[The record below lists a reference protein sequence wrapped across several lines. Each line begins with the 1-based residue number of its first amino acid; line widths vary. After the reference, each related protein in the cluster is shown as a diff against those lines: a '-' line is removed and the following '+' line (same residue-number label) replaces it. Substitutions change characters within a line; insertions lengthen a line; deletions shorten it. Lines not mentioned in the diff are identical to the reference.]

1 LLQAVPGTTA
11 VAQTAPAGATSA
23 QSCAPGDT
31 ACQAQNHSIS
41 AGAGSVPEAS
51 GSNLAPPAGEKAE
64 SIVVT
69 GSRLKHSDVTSESP
83 VTIVT
88 AAQIQHSGAQT
99 IEDVLQKLPAIGTGG
114 IYSTTNNGGEGASCV
129 DLRNLGYDRTLILI
143 NGKRFPQT
151 QGSTFSCVDLD
162 NIPVALVDRIDI
174 LKDGASAIYG
184 ADAVAG
190 VINII
195 TKTNFSGT
203 TFTANGALATGGG
216 DRTGDLSF
224 TTGANFDK
232 GNITFSAG
240 YENRE
245 PIVQTDRDWA
255 HYVQVD
261 NQSRGTKP
269 DPRSGVVGG
278 EVGSGIPL
286 GGRVF
291 GSPNTDSYYSAN
303 YQGLG
308 GRLGTGGAG
317 SKPFTNADRF
327 NWGDYTYL
335 ASGLERWNIAS
346 SVNYEIT
353 PEINFYAQGYYTH
366 LRTTQQLAPDPVTG
380 AYPGNPTATDIV
392 IPAGNPFLQALETE
406 AGFAP
411 GPSDA
416 ILYKRFGE
424 LGTRNYIQNNDTFN
438 IVTGF
443 KGDLA
448 YGWSYD
454 VFFNYGRSSKTE
466 VEQGIVNTTR
476 LEQELGFQQTNTT
489 SDPLGAYFNNG
500 DLVTSSPAYPLT
512 NQTSGLTQPFASGVA
527 NDAGVYN
534 PLVCN
539 AAVGCTLANPFGP
552 HGLTAAQANYIRVNN
567 NQQTQYTLRQ
577 WGGNVTNNDIYE
589 LPYGPVGVVF
599 GAEHRSEAGSYTPD
613 SVVLAG
619 QTSDP
624 PVNPTNGGF
633 DTTEVYGELRIPI
646 LKDLFLAKDLHLDLS
661 GRYSH
666 YNTFGDAETW
676 KISGNYSPTSDVR
689 FRASIG
695 TAFRQPTIN
704 DLYGGGTVS
713 YNTAGDPCTS
723 PTNANA
729 IANCKKI
736 GALGV
741 ANVNGQ
747 VPTLEFFGNPL
758 LQPETARTYTI
769 GGVFTPTFVPRLSA
783 TADFYHTRINN
794 GIGSLDTGT
803 ILTNCYNSPNFSSP
817 LCPSISRL
825 AGTNQLNLVDSP
837 TQNLGETR
845 ETGLDLGLNYSYVLP
860 NDIGTLSFSNDF
872 EFLFSY
878 LLQTGKNSPFIQFAG
893 QIVPGGIPGTAG
905 SEGLARRKDNLSISL
920 AHLPFN
926 FGYRMRYISGM
937 NLSYYNGVNGFA
949 PALVNNTDEVFYH
962 DLYVSYD
969 WRNISATIGADNIG
983 DKRPPF
989 VPDGE
994 SNTVPAVY
1002 DVVGRLVYLKT
1013 TFRF

>member
-1 LLQAVPGTTA
+1 M
-11 VAQTAPAGATSA
+11 
-23 QSCAPGDT
+23 
-31 ACQAQNHSIS
+31 
-41 AGAGSVPEAS
+41 
-51 GSNLAPPAGEKAE
+51 
-64 SIVVT
+64 VT

-99 IEDVLQKLPAIGTGG
+99 IEDVLQKLPAVGTGG

-129 DLRNLGYDRTLILI
+129 DLRNLGVSRTLILV
-143 NGKRFPQT
+143 NGKRFPQSE
-151 QGSTFSCVDLD
+151 GSTFSCVDLD
-162 NIPVALVDRIDI
+162 NIPVTLVDRIDI

-203 TFTANGALATGGG
+203 TFTANGGLATQGG
-216 DRTGDLSF
+216 DRTGDISF

-232 GNITFSAG
+232 GNITFSGG

-245 PIVQTDRDWA
+245 PIVQRDRDWA
-255 HYVQVD
+255 HYVETS
-261 NQSRGTKP
+261 NQKGSSTKP
-269 DPRSGVVGG
+269 DVNGVVGG
-278 EVGSGIPL
+278 EIGSGIPL

-308 GRLGTGGAG
+308 GRLGTGGAS
-317 SKPFTNADRF
+317 SKSFSNATDRF

-335 ASGLERWNIAS
+335 ASGLERWNVS
-346 SVNYEIT
+346 SSANYEIT
-353 PEINFYAQGYYTH
+353 PEINFYANGYYTH
-366 LRTTQQLAPDPVTG
+366 KRTTQLLAPDPVTG
-380 AYPGNPTATDIV
+380 AYPGNPVATDIV

-406 AGFAP
+406 AGFTP

-424 LGTRNYIQNNDTFN
+424 LGSRGYLQNNDTFN
-438 IVTGF
+438 IVTGI

-454 VFFNYGRSSKTE
+454 AFFNYGRSTKQE
-466 VEQGIVNTTR
+466 VEQNIVNTTR
-476 LEQELGFQQTNTT
+476 LEQELGFQPTNTT
-489 SDPLGAYFNNG
+489 ADPLGAYYANG
-500 DLVTSSPAYPLT
+500 DLFQGTPANPII
-512 NQTSGLTQPFASGVA
+512 NANGLPQPYAGGVI

-534 PLVCN
+534 PAVCN
-539 AAVGCTLANPFGP
+539 PAVGCSLANPFGKN
-552 HGLTAAQANYIRVNN
+552 GLTAAQAAYIRVNN

-577 WGGNVTNNDIYE
+577 WGGNVSNNDIYE
-589 LPYGPVGVVF
+589 LPYGPLGVVL

-613 SVVLAG
+613 SLVLAG
-619 QTSDP
+619 ETADP
-624 PVNPTNGGF
+624 PVNPTRGGF

-676 KISGNYSPTSDVR
+676 KVSGNYSPTSDIR
-689 FRASIG
+689 FRATIG

-729 IANCKKI
+729 IANCKKQ

-769 GGVFTPTFVPRLSA
+769 GTVFTPTFVPRLSA
-783 TADFYHTRINN
+783 TVDYYHTRINN
-794 GIGSLDTGT
+794 SIGSLDTGT
-803 ILTNCYNSPNFSSP
+803 ILTDCYDSANLSSP
-817 LCPSISRL
+817 LCGAITRL
-825 AGTNQLNLVDSP
+825 SGTNQLALVNSP

-860 NDIGTLSFSNDF
+860 NGIGTLSFSNDF

-878 LLQTGKNSPFIQFAG
+878 LLQTGQNSPFIQFAG
-893 QIVPGGIPGTAG
+893 QVVPGGIPGTAG
-905 SEGLARRKDNLSISL
+905 SEALPRRRDNLSISL

-937 NLSYYNGVNGFA
+937 SLDYYNGVNGFS
-949 PALVNNTDEVFYH
+949 PAIVNNTPEVFYH

-983 DKRPPF
+983 DRHPPL

-994 SNTVPAVY
+994 SNTATSIY
-1002 DVVGRLVYLKT
+1002 DVVGRFVYIKT